1 MKDEGFANP
10 GGAGPLAGAVL
21 QPLRHLAGRG
31 GGEKSLSALL
41 RNKLYFTQPPREKEK
56 KKKKKICSPADFR
69 APLT

>member
-31 GGEKSLSALL
+31 EERNHFLLS
-41 RNKLYFTQPPREKEK
+41 
-56 KKKKKICSPADFR
+56 
-69 APLT
+69 